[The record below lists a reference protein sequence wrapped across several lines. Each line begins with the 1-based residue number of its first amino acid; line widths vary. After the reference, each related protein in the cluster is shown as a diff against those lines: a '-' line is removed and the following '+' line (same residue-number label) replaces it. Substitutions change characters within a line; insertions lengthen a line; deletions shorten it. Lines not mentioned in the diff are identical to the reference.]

1 MQVED
6 AGRFNLKPGLSISA
20 HSSGDMYNIAAFH
33 QLDCLSSIREYLWHL
48 KFAVDT
54 NKTEQL
60 RPILLDPQEDH
71 ILSCFDYLRQSV
83 MCAGDTTLEWP
94 AEDSHGRQ
102 ATVDGWGVPH
112 HCVDWV
118 SMLVASLTCADN
130 ASRTHSL
137 SKLSRMCFQSNDECT
152 ASSLLSLIY

>member
-1 MQVED
+1 MLFQSPANPESDQAWFSLMPPGKGFVQVED

-71 ILSCFDYLRQSV
+71 ILSCFDYLRQSI

-112 HCVDWV
+112 HCVDW
-118 SMLVASLTCADN
+118 N
-130 ASRTHSL
+130 A
-137 SKLSRMCFQSNDECT
+137 
-152 ASSLLSLIY
+152 LLEQTQQDVLPV